1 MARSAQKS
9 KASAQGKPTLGRTK
23 SVPVATTRQVVIQK
37 PKISSTPDGV
47 IVFKHTEYV
56 ADLNG
61 SADFDSR
68 TLALNPGNEDV
79 FPYLSNIAV
88 SFEYYKF
95 RKLRLRYEPS
105 CSTSTS
111 GVVMLC
117 IDYDASD
124 SAPLGKTSFMMN
136 QNATRCSSWSR
147 STMDLVAKA
156 NGAQVKRFV
165 LNDLPPPNTD
175 VKMYNLGNL
184 FIATQGSTGVPI
196 GEIYVDYE
204 VELSV
209 PQGATTH
216 DVTAELVV
224 SADATPASPW
234 ESAQVKQNNRSPILD
249 VPGVT
254 SQSVSFNTD
263 VLRVIRAGKYIL
275 NSTLLSTVATGAGA
289 NASTPT
295 PWAGSG
301 VNIANMPTSTV
312 GSITAGVTTLGQWL
326 LEYDPE
332 SVTDPSRAGWFVFS
346 TIAAVATPALAAA
359 SRVFLSRQPLLLQD
373 HQSAI

>member
-9 KASAQGKPTLGRTK
+9 KASQGKPTLGRTK

-37 PKISSTPDGV
+37 PKIAATPDGV

-56 ADLNG
+56 ADLQG
-61 SADFDSR
+61 SVDFDSR

-79 FPYLSNIAV
+79 FPYLSNIAA

-95 RKLRLRYEPS
+95 RKLKLRYEPS
-105 CSTSTS
+105 CSTTTA

-124 SAPLGKTSFMMN
+124 SSPLGKTAFMMN

-165 LNDLPPPNTD
+165 LNDAPPPNTD

-184 FIATQGSTGVPI
+184 FIATQGSTAVPI

-216 DVTAELVV
+216 DVTAELIVN
-224 SADATPASPW
+224 ADATPASPW
-234 ESAQVKQNNRSPILD
+234 EHGIINQNTRAPILD
-249 VPGVT
+249 VPGISSPMV
-254 SQSVSFNTD
+254 SVNAD
-263 VLRVIRAGKYIL
+263 ILRVLKAGRYVL
-275 NSTLLSTVATGAGA
+275 NSTLISTAATGAGT
-289 NASTPT
+289 NASTPAGY
-295 PWAGSG
+295 AGSG
-301 VNIANMPTSTV
+301 VNISNMPTSTV
-312 GSITAGVTTLGQWL
+312 GSLTAGVSTLGQWL

-332 SVTDPSRAGWFVFS
+332 AVTNIARAGWFSFAS
-346 TIAAVATPALAAA
+346 MAAVATPALAAA
-359 SRVFLSRQPLLLQD
+359 SRVFLSRQPLPLQE
-373 HQSAI
+373 HSSIV

>member
-9 KASAQGKPTLGRTK
+9 KASSQGKPALGKLK
-23 SVPVATTRQVVIQK
+23 SVPVATTRQITIQK
-37 PKISSTPDGV
+37 PRISSTPDGV
-47 IVFKHTEYV
+47 ILFKHTEYI

-61 SADFDSR
+61 SVDFDSR

-105 CSTSTS
+105 CSTSTP
-111 GVVMLC
+111 GAVMLC

-147 STMDLVAKA
+147 SSMDLVAKA

-165 LNDLPPPNTD
+165 LNDFPPPNTD

-184 FIATQGSTGVPI
+184 FIATQGSTAAPI

-224 SADATPASPW
+224 NADSDPVQPYAHVT
-234 ESAQVKQNNRSPILD
+234 VNQNNRAPILD

-254 SQSVSFNTD
+254 SPSVSYNQD
-263 VLRVIRAGKYIL
+263 ILRVVRAGRYIL
-275 NSTLLSTVATGAGA
+275 NSTLISTMATGAGA
-289 NASTPT
+289 NVNTPGGWT
-295 PWAGSG
+295 GSG
-301 VNIANMPTSTV
+301 VTITNMPTSTI
-312 GSITAGVTTLGQWL
+312 GSLTAGVSTLGQWL
-326 LEYDPE
+326 LEFDPE
-332 SVTDPSRAGWFVFS
+332 LVTDASKAGWFVFGS
-346 TIAAVATPALAAA
+346 MAAVATPALAAA
-359 SRVFLSRQPLLLQD
+359 SRIFLSRQPLLLQD
-373 HQSAI
+373 HSSAI